1 MNFFVLLIYLVLY
14 LLMPH
19 AWGLNDFDEA
29 MPLTVLSLSTC
40 LLLFIFNREEKLYS
54 PQFLLLCGLCIVIL
68 LSALSNHWLGGG
80 VTLTQQFLLVA
91 VIPFLLFSNLIK
103 SNENQKTVMWVC
115 IISAVLMVTNGISQ
129 INADNDLGWAG
140 SALSEGTRITYIG
153 VLNDPNDLGAFFVLV
168 LPFTFYFSKYGRNLS
183 SRSISKISSLFI
195 LYGIYLTNSRGALL
209 ATITMFGMYFYMRYG
224 KLKSFFLTFILS
236 PLVLI
241 IMSSFREIDASEE
254 SASGRVEAWYEG
266 IEMLKSNPFFGVGMG
281 GFTDYH
287 HLTAH
292 NSFVLV
298 MSELGVIGYAL
309 WFCFYGLSFYMLLWV
324 FKHHTRILREGD
336 SSMLEKEGLSTSLSI
351 NGTLFYSF
359 VGYTTT
365 SFFLSRS
372 YHFFTYF
379 ICALAFSSY
388 ARVVLLEK
396 DIEIKKMNSLLFNIF
411 SISLLS
417 IIAFYLL
424 VKFLL

>member
-1 MNFFVLLIYLVLY
+1 MNFFILLTYLVLY

-19 AWGLNDFDEA
+19 AWGLNEFDEA
-29 MPLTVLSLSTC
+29 LPLTVLSLSTC
-40 LLLFIFNREEKLYS
+40 FFTFLFNREEKLYS
-54 PQFLLLCGLCIVIL
+54 PQFLLLCGLCFVIL
-68 LSALSNHWLGGG
+68 LSAVTNHWLGGG

-91 VIPFLLFSNLIK
+91 VIPFFLFSNLIK
-103 SNENQKTVMWVC
+103 TNENQKTVMWVC
-115 IISAVLMVTNGISQ
+115 IISALLMVSNGVSQ
-129 INADNDLGWAG
+129 INADNALGWAG
-140 SALSEGTRITYIG
+140 SYLSEGSRITYIG
-153 VLNDPNDLGAFFVLV
+153 VLNDPNDLGSFFVLV
-168 LPFTFYFSKYGRNLS
+168 LPFTFYFSKYGRNLF
-183 SRSISKISSLFI
+183 SRLLAKTSSLFI

-209 ATITMFGMYFYMRYG
+209 ATITMFAMYFYMRYG
-224 KLKSFFLTFILS
+224 KLKSFFLAFILS

-241 IMSSFREIDASEE
+241 VMSSFREIDANEE

-281 GFTDYH
+281 GFTDHH

-298 MSELGVIGYAL
+298 MSELGFIGYGL
-309 WFCFYGLSFYMLLWV
+309 WFCFYGLSFYMLLSV
-324 FKHHTRILREGD
+324 FKYHSRNFREGD
-336 SSMLEKEGLSTSLSI
+336 SSVLEKGVLSTSLSI

-359 VGYTTT
+359 IGYTTT

-388 ARVVLLEK
+388 ARVIVLEK
-396 DIEIKKMNSLLFNIF
+396 NIEIKKVNSLLFNIF
-411 SISLLS
+411 VISLLS
-417 IIAFYLL
+417 VLVIYFL
-424 VKFLL
+424 VKVLI